1 MATDTNTQKIQELN
15 DKLRQNPNQDWFM
28 SQGVAGLPNH
38 KRVELMLLIT
48 RFNDFNEGNDPY
60 SEHDFGA
67 VTLDGVKYFWKISY
81 YDKNLEHHSENP
93 ADPDVTRRIL
103 NIMEASEY

>member
-1 MATDTNTQKIQELN
+1 MTTDTNTQKIQELN
-15 DKLRQNPNQDWFM
+15 DTLRHNPNQDWFM

-38 KRVELMLLIT
+38 KRIELILLIT
-48 RFNDFNEGNDPY
+48 KFDNFTEDNDPY
-60 SEHDFGA
+60 NEHDFGA

-81 YDKNLEHHSENP
+81 YDKNLEYHSENP